1 MRYVV
6 RADASKIVGAGHAM
20 RSSAI
25 AEELIEQGEEVVF
38 VGNVSELDWVQERI
52 LQLGFIETYS
62 DSSDFIANPNNDVLI
77 LDSYN
82 LAIKDQ
88 FVAHQNWY
96 RIIVIADEL
105 TPDYACD
112 LRIHPGLD
120 ADWVGDSKY
129 PVLSG
134 PKFIPLRK
142 SLKQGIRNK
151 KSNVDSLQIAV
162 VAGGSDPFNLIE
174 QLAKILERL
183 DGSFE
188 VFLFSNDSKLRSI
201 DSRLHFVPIGIE
213 MEVITKQCDLV
224 ITTASTSCLEF
235 LARGFPIGVIRL
247 LDNQDQYFNVL
258 GEAGV
263 AVQLGFRSDEGNLNI
278 DISLLAELIRSEKLR
293 ETLIQKSSKLI
304 DFEGSKRIVT
314 AIRETLNKDSW
325 VI

>member
-6 RADASKIVGAGHAM
+6 RADASKIVGAGHVM

-38 VGNVSELDWVQERI
+38 VGKVSEIDWVQKRI

-62 DSSDFIANPNNDVLI
+62 DSSDFIANPKNDVLI

-120 ADWVGDSKY
+120 ADWVGESKY

-142 SLKQGIRNK
+142 SLKQAIRNK
-151 KSNVDSLQIAV
+151 KSNIDSLQIAV

-174 QLAKILERL
+174 QLAKILEKF
-183 DGSFE
+183 DESFE
-188 VFLFSNDSKLRSI
+188 VSVKLGV
-201 DSRLHFVPIGIE
+201 DSRKSDQAI
-213 MEVITKQCDLV
+213 
-224 ITTASTSCLEF
+224 
-235 LARGFPIGVIRL
+235 RGAV
-247 LDNQDQYFNVL
+247 VL
-258 GEAGV
+258 PHGTGKDVRV
-263 AVQLGFRSDEGNLNI
+263 AVFADGEGAVQRLDHN
-278 DISLLAELIRSEKLR
+278 ARHGKRGRPAKLVC
-293 ETLIQKSSKLI
+293 EP
-304 DFEGSKRIVT
+304 E
-314 AIRETLNKDSW
+314 
-325 VI
+325 

>member
-1 MRYVV
+1 M
-6 RADASKIVGAGHAM
+6 M

-38 VGNVSELDWVQERI
+38 VGKVSEITWVQERI
-52 LQLGFIETYS
+52 LKLGFTETYS

-82 LAIKDQ
+82 LTIKDQ

-96 RIIVIADEL
+96 RIIVMADEL

-120 ADWVGDSKY
+120 ADWVGESKY

-142 SLKQGIRNK
+142 SLKQEIREIN
-151 KSNVDSLQIAV
+151 SHIDNLQIAV

-174 QLAKILERL
+174 QFAKMFEKL
-183 DGSFE
+183 DGSFD
-188 VFLFSNDSKLRSI
+188 VYLFSSDSKLRSI
-201 DSRLHFVPIGIE
+201 DSRLHFVPIGSE
-213 MEVITKQCDLV
+213 MEKITKQCDLV

-258 GEAGV
+258 GEMGV
-263 AVQLGFRSDEGNLNI
+263 AVQLGFRSDEGIWNI
-278 DISLLAELIRSEKLR
+278 DNSLLAELIRSEKLR
-293 ETLIQKSSKLI
+293 EKLIQKSSLLI
-304 DFEGSKRIVT
+304 DFDGSKRIVT
-314 AIRETLNKDSW
+314 AIRESLN
-325 VI
+325 

>member
-6 RADASKIVGAGHAM
+6 RADASKIVGAGHVM

-38 VGNVSELDWVQERI
+38 VGKVSEITWVQERI
-52 LQLGFIETYS
+52 LQLGFTETYS

-82 LAIKDQ
+82 LTIKDQ
-88 FVAHQNWY
+88 FVAHQNWH

-120 ADWVGDSKY
+120 ADWVGESKY

-142 SLKQGIRNK
+142 SLKQGIREIN
-151 KSNVDSLQIAV
+151 SHIDNLQIAV

-174 QLAKILERL
+174 QFAKIFEKL
-183 DGSFE
+183 DGSFD
-188 VFLFSNDSKLRSI
+188 VYLFSSDSKLRSI
-201 DSRLHFVPIGIE
+201 DSRLHFVPIGSE
-213 MEVITKQCDLV
+213 MEKITKQCDLV

-258 GEAGV
+258 GEMGV
-263 AVQLGFRSDEGNLNI
+263 AVQLGFRSDEGIWNI
-278 DISLLAELIRSEKLR
+278 DNSLLAELIRSEKLR
-293 ETLIQKSSKLI
+293 EKLIQKSSLLI
-304 DFEGSKRIVT
+304 DFDGSKRIVT
-314 AIRETLNKDSW
+314 AIRESLNKARW